1 MGVGGLGYSSIIG
14 VKGTTLGEGG
24 GDGFLADLVLKG
36 DVNTNFLGFSFF
48 PEFRKGEEVVYLLGS
63 GDYLIGV
70 GLILTY
76 SI

>member
-1 MGVGGLGYSSIIG
+1 

-36 DVNTNFLGFSFF
+36 DVYINLFGFSFL
-48 PEFRKGEEVVYLLGS
+48 PEFLKGEEVVYLLGS
-63 GDYLIGV
+63 GDCLIGV
-70 GLILTY
+70 GFILTY